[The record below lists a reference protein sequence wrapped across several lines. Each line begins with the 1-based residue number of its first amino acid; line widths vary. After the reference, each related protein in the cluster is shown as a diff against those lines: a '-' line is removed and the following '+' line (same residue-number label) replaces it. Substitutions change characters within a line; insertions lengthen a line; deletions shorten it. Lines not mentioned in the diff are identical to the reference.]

1 MNGIFSGYT
10 TCKWNPPFWNFI
22 RCVFFFFCF
31 RLSVSPQCIM
41 SLLWL
46 YICSYCCNVQLFA
59 IWFRFCLFPRS
70 AWCHDVIIMNLWLYI
85 FSSACCN
92 FQLFAICYPVAMIT
106 NQFLLSISALVIYLT
121 SFLDM
126 HLLVFDLSS
135 MLWDLDG
142 KIVMLVSFP
151 YLYLFMIMYLFTA
164 KKGPFFLRML
174 LWPFCTHKRWER
186 SQTIT
191 EKSLAFYW
199 VLESGKSLLHVT

>member
-22 RCVFFFFCF
+22 RCVFF
-31 RLSVSPQCIM
+31 S
-41 SLLWL
+41 
-46 YICSYCCNVQLFA
+46 FA
-59 IWFRFCLFPRS
+59 SDCLFPHNAS
-70 AWCHDVIIMNLWLYI
+70 CHYYDYISVLIVATSNYLPFGSDFVCFPAVHDVIIMNLWLYI

-164 KKGPFFLRML
+164 KKGPFFPRKKCCYDLSV
-174 LWPFCTHKRWER
+174 HI
-186 SQTIT
+186 QD
-191 EKSLAFYW
+191 EKE
-199 VLESGKSLLHVT
+199 VRQ

>member
-1 MNGIFSGYT
+1 MEYFLVTLHANEIHHSET
-10 TCKWNPPFWNFI
+10 SLDA
-22 RCVFFFFCF
+22 FFF
-31 RLSVSPQCIM
+31 S
-41 SLLWL
+41 
-46 YICSYCCNVQLFA
+46 FA
-59 IWFRFCLFPRS
+59 SDCLFPHNAS
-70 AWCHDVIIMNLWLYI
+70 CHYYDYISVLIVATSNYLPFGSDFVCFPAVHDVIIMNLWLYI
-85 FSSACCN
+85 CSSACCN
-92 FQLFAICYPVAMIT
+92 FQLFVICYPVAMIT

>member
-1 MNGIFSGYT
+1 MNGIFSGYS

-22 RCVFFFFCF
+22 RCIFFLLLQIVCF
-31 RLSVSPQCIM
+31 PTMHHVIIM
-41 SLLWL
+41 IIYLFLLL
-46 YICSYCCNVQLFA
+46 QLATSNYLPFGSD
-59 IWFRFCLFPRS
+59 FVCFP
-70 AWCHDVIIMNLWLYI
+70 AVHDVIIMNLWLYI
-85 FSSACCN
+85 CSSACCN
-92 FQLFAICYPVAMIT
+92 FQLFVICYPVAMIT

-164 KKGPFFLRML
+164 KKGPFFPRKKCCYDLSV
-174 LWPFCTHKRWER
+174 HI
-186 SQTIT
+186 QD
-191 EKSLAFYW
+191 EKE
-199 VLESGKSLLHVT
+199 VRQ